1 MTVQLPRQA
10 MNRHS
15 LHSRVLCHVLVHRPP
30 VDDDN
35 TDNGAYAISSAI
47 IADLTVVR
55 SGLNYFTSY
64 LHREEKAEACA
75 AAAAASHSSTNWAV
89 AKP

>member
-1 MTVQLPRQA
+1 MTVQLPQQA

-47 IADLTVVR
+47 IADLTVVD
-55 SGLNYFTSY
+55 GLRYFTSY

-75 AAAAASHSSTNWAV
+75 VAAASHSSTNWAV

>member
-47 IADLTVVR
+47 IADLTVVG
-55 SGLNYFTSY
+55 GLRYFTSY
-64 LHREEKAEACA
+64 LHREEKAEACT
-75 AAAAASHSSTNWAV
+75 AAAASHSSTNWAV